1 VDLMLQRQ
9 ADCSLTYGNYALSG
23 TSTAPVTT
31 VSSLIPNYE
40 RTIHA
45 NAFLTT
51 TPDQFPHGCT
61 AVTQGANSAA
71 EIYLGKT
78 KTSSS
83 YLGATVSGDS
93 IVIFSVSSGFDLVP
107 PALLTPDRPPFT
119 IVGGDLNKDG
129 SVDLLSINTDG
140 INSSVSVFISN
151 GDGTYKTPVNYEIP
165 NVVASFGV
173 VDDMNAD
180 GNPDLVV
187 GTGSGTSF
195 QYLIYLGK
203 GDGTFAPAVPFV
215 PGLNNLGFFT
225 RFTTA
230 DVNGDGAEDIITSQ
244 GQVFLGTR
252 SGTTFTLVPQA
263 AFPPV
268 DSATN
273 GLVPGMVAT
282 DFNNDG
288 KLDLAT
294 DDGITIRTYLGKGDG
309 TFSSGN
315 SYSTIANR
323 GLIVGA
329 DIDGDG
335 NADLYSGFG
344 NSGVYA
350 GDDYLP
356 NTAYALMGNGDGT
369 FQGAPT
375 LPFNYTGTNLLDLN
389 NDGRADLVG
398 LITTASQTTLTTY
411 LTGSNGIPVAGP
423 ALVIPAGVGVDSYAL
438 GAFNTNSS
446 AIPGLLYLTAS
457 PQVQTFNLALGV
469 GDGSFQ
475 APAPFPVPTLVPT
488 GNDINESLTGLR
500 TGDFNHDGKLDIAY
514 SFSDQAS
521 DTQIFYEG
529 FAVQLGNGD
538 GTFQAPKITVTYQSA
553 TAPGAFP
560 SNMLSGIVDVNNDN
574 FPDVFMVIP
583 NQILNGNLQHQVLL
597 FVGKGDGTF
606 AAPNTLTLTPN
617 TIPSTPDGGYGSP
630 FALADLNGDGKM
642 DLVAAGSSADGTTP
656 QVAIALG
663 NGNGTFQPPTILT
676 FDGFGY
682 AQGVAIA
689 DFDGDGKLDLS
700 VQTGTEGIGGGIF
713 PGNGDGTFTTI
724 SNGDGTVSAPEQI
737 FLNLGS
743 GAVATDLNKDGVPDL
758 IAGSVVLLNKSN
770 AVQPVLA
777 ATSTVVTS
785 SLNPSTSGASVT
797 FTAAVSSATAGT
809 ITGTVTFLDGATSLG
824 MGTLAG
830 GMATFATSSLAAGSH
845 SITAQYGGDTN
856 YATSISPVLTQTVNA
871 GTKAATTTAVT
882 SSLNPSTTGTSVTFT
897 AAVTSATAGTITGAV
912 TFLDGATSLGMGTLA
927 GGMATFATSSLA
939 AGSHSITA
947 QYGGDANYATSTSPV
962 VTQTVNAAADF
973 SVSASPGNLT
983 IVAGQSGTVA
993 FTVTP
998 QNGSTQ
1004 TVSFSCSGL
1013 PSASAC
1019 AFVPMSITLDGTHA
1033 AMTQVTIS
1041 TTARTVAVKAI
1052 GAARPPILGQ
1062 MLGTLAICIAGIF
1075 GLALFRPRH
1084 PAWRVALALL
1094 VFTIPLAVLISCANG
1109 PASSGGGGTP
1119 AGTSSVII
1127 TATSGTDS
1135 HAAPAVTLTVQ

>member
-1 VDLMLQRQ
+1 
-9 ADCSLTYGNYALSG
+9 
-23 TSTAPVTT
+23 
-31 VSSLIPNYE
+31 
-40 RTIHA
+40 
-45 NAFLTT
+45 
-51 TPDQFPHGCT
+51 
-61 AVTQGANSAA
+61 
-71 EIYLGKT
+71 
-78 KTSSS
+78 
-83 YLGATVSGDS
+83 
-93 IVIFSVSSGFDLVP
+93 
-107 PALLTPDRPPFT
+107 
-119 IVGGDLNKDG
+119 
-129 SVDLLSINTDG
+129 
-140 INSSVSVFISN
+140 
-151 GDGTYKTPVNYEIP
+151 
-165 NVVASFGV
+165 
-173 VDDMNAD
+173 
-180 GNPDLVV
+180 
-187 GTGSGTSF
+187 
-195 QYLIYLGK
+195 
-203 GDGTFAPAVPFV
+203 
-215 PGLNNLGFFT
+215 
-225 RFTTA
+225 
-230 DVNGDGAEDIITSQ
+230 
-244 GQVFLGTR
+244 
-252 SGTTFTLVPQA
+252 
-263 AFPPV
+263 
-268 DSATN
+268 
-273 GLVPGMVAT
+273 
-282 DFNNDG
+282 
-288 KLDLAT
+288 
-294 DDGITIRTYLGKGDG
+294 
-309 TFSSGN
+309 
-315 SYSTIANR
+315 
-323 GLIVGA
+323 
-329 DIDGDG
+329 
-335 NADLYSGFG
+335 
-344 NSGVYA
+344 
-350 GDDYLP
+350 
-356 NTAYALMGNGDGT
+356 
-369 FQGAPT
+369 
-375 LPFNYTGTNLLDLN
+375 
-389 NDGRADLVG
+389 
-398 LITTASQTTLTTY
+398 
-411 LTGSNGIPVAGP
+411 
-423 ALVIPAGVGVDSYAL
+423 
-438 GAFNTNSS
+438 
-446 AIPGLLYLTAS
+446 
-457 PQVQTFNLALGV
+457 
-469 GDGSFQ
+469 
-475 APAPFPVPTLVPT
+475 
-488 GNDINESLTGLR
+488 
-500 TGDFNHDGKLDIAY
+500 
-514 SFSDQAS
+514 
-521 DTQIFYEG
+521 
-529 FAVQLGNGD
+529 
-538 GTFQAPKITVTYQSA
+538 
-553 TAPGAFP
+553 
-560 SNMLSGIVDVNNDN
+560 
-574 FPDVFMVIP
+574 
-583 NQILNGNLQHQVLL
+583 
-597 FVGKGDGTF
+597 
-606 AAPNTLTLTPN
+606 
-617 TIPSTPDGGYGSP
+617 
-630 FALADLNGDGKM
+630 
-642 DLVAAGSSADGTTP
+642 
-656 QVAIALG
+656 VAIALG

-845 SITAQYGGDTN
+845 SITAQYGGN
-856 YATSISPVLTQTVNA
+856 
-871 GTKAATTTAVT
+871 
-882 SSLNPSTTGTSVTFT
+882 
-897 AAVTSATAGTITGAV
+897 
-912 TFLDGATSLGMGTLA
+912 
-927 GGMATFATSSLA
+927 
-939 AGSHSITA
+939 
-947 QYGGDANYATSTSPV
+947 ANYATSTSPV

>member
-1 VDLMLQRQ
+1 
-9 ADCSLTYGNYALSG
+9 
-23 TSTAPVTT
+23 
-31 VSSLIPNYE
+31 
-40 RTIHA
+40 
-45 NAFLTT
+45 
-51 TPDQFPHGCT
+51 
-61 AVTQGANSAA
+61 
-71 EIYLGKT
+71 
-78 KTSSS
+78 
-83 YLGATVSGDS
+83 
-93 IVIFSVSSGFDLVP
+93 
-107 PALLTPDRPPFT
+107 
-119 IVGGDLNKDG
+119 
-129 SVDLLSINTDG
+129 
-140 INSSVSVFISN
+140 
-151 GDGTYKTPVNYEIP
+151 
-165 NVVASFGV
+165 
-173 VDDMNAD
+173 
-180 GNPDLVV
+180 
-187 GTGSGTSF
+187 
-195 QYLIYLGK
+195 
-203 GDGTFAPAVPFV
+203 
-215 PGLNNLGFFT
+215 
-225 RFTTA
+225 
-230 DVNGDGAEDIITSQ
+230 
-244 GQVFLGTR
+244 
-252 SGTTFTLVPQA
+252 
-263 AFPPV
+263 
-268 DSATN
+268 
-273 GLVPGMVAT
+273 
-282 DFNNDG
+282 
-288 KLDLAT
+288 
-294 DDGITIRTYLGKGDG
+294 
-309 TFSSGN
+309 
-315 SYSTIANR
+315 
-323 GLIVGA
+323 
-329 DIDGDG
+329 
-335 NADLYSGFG
+335 
-344 NSGVYA
+344 
-350 GDDYLP
+350 
-356 NTAYALMGNGDGT
+356 
-369 FQGAPT
+369 
-375 LPFNYTGTNLLDLN
+375 
-389 NDGRADLVG
+389 
-398 LITTASQTTLTTY
+398 
-411 LTGSNGIPVAGP
+411 
-423 ALVIPAGVGVDSYAL
+423 
-438 GAFNTNSS
+438 
-446 AIPGLLYLTAS
+446 
-457 PQVQTFNLALGV
+457 
-469 GDGSFQ
+469 
-475 APAPFPVPTLVPT
+475 
-488 GNDINESLTGLR
+488 
-500 TGDFNHDGKLDIAY
+500 
-514 SFSDQAS
+514 
-521 DTQIFYEG
+521 
-529 FAVQLGNGD
+529 
-538 GTFQAPKITVTYQSA
+538 
-553 TAPGAFP
+553 
-560 SNMLSGIVDVNNDN
+560 
-574 FPDVFMVIP
+574 
-583 NQILNGNLQHQVLL
+583 
-597 FVGKGDGTF
+597 
-606 AAPNTLTLTPN
+606 
-617 TIPSTPDGGYGSP
+617 
-630 FALADLNGDGKM
+630 
-642 DLVAAGSSADGTTP
+642 
-656 QVAIALG
+656 
-663 NGNGTFQPPTILT
+663 
-676 FDGFGY
+676 
-682 AQGVAIA
+682 
-689 DFDGDGKLDLS
+689 
-700 VQTGTEGIGGGIF
+700 
-713 PGNGDGTFTTI
+713 
-724 SNGDGTVSAPEQI
+724 
-737 FLNLGS
+737 
-743 GAVATDLNKDGVPDL
+743 
-758 IAGSVVLLNKSN
+758 VVLLNKSN